1 MWIFFLFL
9 LDRMSNMS
17 DSAYGED
24 YESSSPVVT
33 KKHQIQKSTS
43 LVAPAPVK
51 PPTSETTV
59 IKHSKSSGK
68 LERKVSFS
76 EADPVKIGENGH
88 HQQPSK
94 PKRSKEK
101 KIKSSTS
108 SSSNVKGHN
117 KKASPKDLG
126 PKSESEFVDQ
136 VSAKL
141 KVLEQQQKAA
151 EANNNNLEISATVKL
166 SPKSQPAR

>member
-1 MWIFFLFL
+1 
-9 LDRMSNMS
+9 
-17 DSAYGED
+17 
-24 YESSSPVVT
+24 
-33 KKHQIQKSTS
+33 
-43 LVAPAPVK
+43 VAPAPAK

-101 KIKSSTS
+101 KVKSSSS
-108 SSSNVKGHN
+108 SSSNSKGHI
-117 KKASPKDLG
+117 KKPSPKDVG
-126 PKSESEFVDQ
+126 PKNESDFVDQ
-136 VSAKL
+136 VNAKL
-141 KVLEQQQKAA
+141 KVLEQQQRLPRPIITIWKYRPPSNLVLNPNLRGQKVNKA
-151 EANNNNLEISATVKL
+151 I
-166 SPKSQPAR
+166 QPSLPFCKI